1 MVDHSEALDFPTQ
14 TDEQRKAILSGVL
27 SGDGSAAG
35 KERGR
40 LFDETDKN
48 IPQGDDQ
55 GSKVP
60 IVGGDQI
67 KPDSEGPQQPFGNQ
81 AKPAIMTPSGSLP
94 LGMVATPGGPVPV
107 GVVATDHKQAN
118 EILQKQLDSHAGR
131 GTVHEGFARI
141 PRSQIEQS
149 SSASL
154 RAAAKDRGWDIGEA
168 GARVSRARF
177 IQKQNEEY
185 GGDPDDPNQ
194 KEGEGAVDADL
205 SSPDHNVAMAAAAP
219 EGYTWDAASS
229 RYILISG

>member
-14 TDEQRKAILSGVL
+14 TDEQRKAILAGVP

-40 LFDETDKN
+40 LFDNTDKD
-48 IPQGDDQ
+48 IPQGEDQ

-60 IVGGDQI
+60 IVGGDLI
-67 KPDSEGPQQPFGNQ
+67 KPEGDGPQAPFGNQ
-81 AKPAIMTPSGSLP
+81 AKPALITPSGTLP
-94 LGMVATPGGPVPV
+94 LGMVATPGGLVPV
-107 GVVATDHKQAN
+107 GAVTDSHQKAN
-118 EILQKQLDSHAGR
+118 EILQAQLDSHAGR

-149 SSASL
+149 NSASL

-177 IQKQNEEY
+177 ITKQNEEF
-185 GGDPDDPNQ
+185 GGADDDPTQ
-194 KEGEGAVDADL
+194 AEGEGADDAAL

-219 EGYTWDAASS
+219 EGYTWDAATS